1 MRKAIASALVLA
13 LLLALVGCGAN
24 KQTEPETTQ
33 PTQTGTMD
41 ISGKYPLD
49 ETRNEAIVNDAGT
62 VTVANEGNNRLFYH
76 IFVGSFSDSDGDG
89 LGDLRGIIERF
100 DYLNDGDDN
109 SGLSLGV
116 EGIWLS
122 PIFISP
128 SYHKYDA
135 SDYYT
140 IDPKFGTMED
150 LCELIQLCH
159 NRNVKIILDLVI
171 NHSSTQHPWFK
182 SFCEAQKN
190 EQTNDYYYD
199 FYTWTEKTTPGA
211 TWYKIPG
218 TEKYYEGN
226 FSSQMPELNYDNP
239 DVRQA
244 MVDVAKYYLDLG
256 VDGFR
261 FDAAKYVYYGHE
273 PENAEFWKWYMAEL
287 RAIKPDIYSVAEVW
301 DSDAVTYP
309 YFASTNCFNFT
320 LAQTGGWIAETARA
334 GDVNVLTN
342 YMSLYIQNIQSYN
355 PDAMPVVFIA
365 NHDTDRAAGFL
376 TVASGQA
383 KVAANLAILMP
394 GSTFIY
400 YGEEIGMKGSRG
412 GSNTDANRRLAM
424 NWGDGDTV
432 KDPVG
437 ADYSSGQTNGTV
449 VEQKENGDSLYN
461 HYKKLIQIRKA
472 NPEIANGTYTPLK
485 TDTKL
490 GGFVSTWNSSSV
502 VVLHNTTNDAI
513 QVDLATLTD
522 LELTVIA
529 GFAGVNGVTLEGTI
543 LTIGGQTSVV
553 LK

>member
-1 MRKAIASALVLA
+1 
-13 LLLALVGCGAN
+13 
-24 KQTEPETTQ
+24 
-33 PTQTGTMD
+33 
-41 ISGKYPLD
+41 
-49 ETRNEAIVNDAGT
+49 
-62 VTVANEGNNRLFYH
+62 
-76 IFVGSFSDSDGDG
+76 
-89 LGDLRGIIERF
+89 
-100 DYLNDGDDN
+100 
-109 SGLSLGV
+109 
-116 EGIWLS
+116 
-122 PIFISP
+122 
-128 SYHKYDA
+128 
-135 SDYYT
+135 
-140 IDPKFGTMED
+140 
-150 LCELIQLCH
+150 
-159 NRNVKIILDLVI
+159 
-171 NHSSTQHPWFK
+171 
-182 SFCEAQKN
+182 
-190 EQTNDYYYD
+190 
-199 FYTWTEKTTPGA
+199 
-211 TWYKIPG
+211 
-218 TEKYYEGN
+218 
-226 FSSQMPELNYDNP
+226 
-239 DVRQA
+239 
-244 MVDVAKYYLDLG
+244 
-256 VDGFR
+256 
-261 FDAAKYVYYGHE
+261 
-273 PENAEFWKWYMAEL
+273 
-287 RAIKPDIYSVAEVW
+287 
-301 DSDAVTYP
+301 
-309 YFASTNCFNFT
+309 
-320 LAQTGGWIAETARA
+320 
-334 GDVNVLTN
+334 
-342 YMSLYIQNIQSYN
+342 MSLYIQNIQTYN

-490 GGFVSTWNSSSV
+490 GGFVSTWNGSSV